1 MPKLPRA
8 VQERAGRTSSRAPRK
23 AGSYAALAL
32 QRSQQGERASQAV
45 PETTGV
51 LETLRAGRKPPVR
64 AVVEFTRSLAVM
76 VSARIPVVEAL
87 ETAARQVEHTA
98 LQTTLAG
105 VAERVRSGDSL
116 SLALAQHPE
125 IFSVLYVHL
134 VRVGEVAGLLDQMLL
149 RLAAYL
155 ENEQVLRRRLRLAI
169 AYPAVVLA
177 VTVGATAFLLAV
189 IIPTFAEMFADFG
202 AELPAPTLAVIAASD
217 FLRRYALVLALFGIV
232 LVFLVRRVLATDKGA
247 VRWDQFKLRVPV
259 IGTLYRKALTARFC
273 STLGTLVSSGV
284 PLTEALDVTAGAV
297 NNRVVERVV
306 REMKRRVTR
315 GSSLAGPLE
324 TASVF
329 PPMVVQMVAVGEET
343 ARLGEMLA
351 HVAGH
356 FETEVDT
363 AVDALTSVI
372 EPVMIVLLGIVLGA
386 ILISIYLP
394 MFDLTTAIQ

>member
-1 MPKLPRA
+1 
-8 VQERAGRTSSRAPRK
+8 
-23 AGSYAALAL
+23 
-32 QRSQQGERASQAV
+32 
-45 PETTGV
+45 
-51 LETLRAGRKPPVR
+51 
-64 AVVEFTRSLAVM
+64 M